1 MNILILSKD
10 FRDGEGVS
18 EYSKSVAEYLV
29 EEGHNATII
38 SFDDGSYYSI
48 DDRVDVYRVPV
59 PFDGDNIYNWS
70 MVLNNELKRQAKEVF
85 EEESFDLIHVN
96 DWTTVS
102 GGIALS
108 RHLEKPL
115 TVTLH
120 STENE
125 RGFQS
130 EHSAMISEM
139 EWRAGK
145 ESDKVFV
152 TKDDTKNSV
161 VFDLDIPKE
170 KIELVDPYEPEWQQ
184 KIIKTYSKLVRN
196 KEEAVNT

>member
-18 EYSKSVAEYLV
+18 EYSKSIAEHLV
-29 EEGHNATII
+29 EEGHAATII

-48 DDRVDVYRVPV
+48 DDRVDVHRVPV

-70 MVLNNELKRQAKEVF
+70 MVLNNELKRQAKQVF
-85 EEESFDLIHVN
+85 EGDSFDLIHVN
-96 DWTTVS
+96 DWTTVP

-152 TKDDTKNSV
+152 TKDDTRNSV
-161 VFDLDIPKE
+161 IFDLDVPE
-170 KIELVDPYEPEWQQ
+170 NKIELIDPYEPEWQR
-184 KIIKTYSKLVRN
+184 KIIKNYAELVKN

>member
-18 EYSKSVAEYLV
+18 EYSKSIAEYLV
-29 EEGHNATII
+29 EEGHEATII

-48 DDRVDVYRVPV
+48 DERVDVRRVPV

-70 MVLNNELKRQAKEVF
+70 MVLNNELKREAKEVF
-85 EEESFDLIHVN
+85 EDDDFDLIHVN
-96 DWTTVS
+96 DWTTVP

-139 EWRAGK
+139 EWRACK
-145 ESDKVFV
+145 ESEKVFV
-152 TKDDTKNSV
+152 TKDDTRNSAI
-161 VFDLDIPKE
+161 FDLDVPEE
-170 KIELVDPYEPEWQQ
+170 KIELIDPYEPDWQR
-184 KIIKTYSKLVRN
+184 KIIKNYGELVKN
-196 KEEAVNT
+196 KEEALN

>member
-10 FRDGEGVS
+10 FRDGEDVS
-18 EYSKSVAEYLV
+18 EYSKSIAEYLV
-29 EEGHNATII
+29 EEGHEATII
-38 SFDDGSYYSI
+38 SFDDGSYYTI
-48 DDRVDVYRVPV
+48 DERVDVYRVPV

-85 EEESFDLIHVN
+85 EEDKFDLIHVN
-96 DWTTVS
+96 DWTTVP

-108 RHLEKPL
+108 RHLERPL
-115 TVTLH
+115 AVTLH

-145 ESDKVFV
+145 ESDRVFV
-152 TKDDTKNSV
+152 TKDDTRNSV
-161 VFDLDIPKE
+161 LFDLDVPEE
-170 KIELVDPYEPEWQQ
+170 KIELIDPYDQDWQR
-184 KIIKTYSKLVRN
+184 KIIKNYGKLVKN
-196 KEEAVNT
+196 KKETLN